1 MQGKNLSMDHR
12 RKEEEVKIKDLIRQL
27 EWFDPEAEIVLKE
40 RDGRI
45 FNYHR
50 ALRVFHWEGRVLI
63 DGHNP
68 EQ

>member
-1 MQGKNLSMDHR
+1 MDKD

-27 EWFDPEAEIVLKE
+27 EWFDPEAELALKE
-40 RDGRI
+40 RDGRV

-50 ALRVFHWEGRVLI
+50 SIRAYTWEGRILI

-68 EQ
+68 EK